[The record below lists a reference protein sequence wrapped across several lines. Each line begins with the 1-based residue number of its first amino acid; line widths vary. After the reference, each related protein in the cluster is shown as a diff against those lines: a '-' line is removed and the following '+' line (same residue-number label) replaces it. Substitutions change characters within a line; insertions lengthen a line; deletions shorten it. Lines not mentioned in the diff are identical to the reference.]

1 MECVK
6 NADVA
11 KEIKRIMLNMKETV
25 TAFLKQGIGSLED
38 ENKLEEFFQLVA
50 QLEQKAADDPQY
62 YALLTDAYLAVGYT
76 QKAKDAFSKIYNP
89 KNKKDI
95 KKMLNI
101 EHTKSKPIVQPSKRA
116 KSLPQFRYVNSQ
128 ILKNHFIESD
138 ENQCSICA
146 KTAVPLYIGRAYSE
160 TEDEILLLNQKEQFC
175 AACLYSGAAADKT
188 GLAFNSPY
196 LEQCSAA
203 AEDFIRELEY
213 RTPECTS
220 LFDDNEEIWQI
231 CCGDFCRL
239 ERIDSTAEEKFYFQC
254 LHCKKEIV
262 WTKMT

>member
-38 ENKLEEFFQLVA
+38 EIKLEEFFQLVA

-101 EHTKSKPIVQPSKRA
+101 KHTKGKPIVQPSKR
-116 KSLPQFRYVNSQ
+116 PDF
-128 ILKNHFIESD
+128 
-138 ENQCSICA
+138 
-146 KTAVPLYIGRAYSE
+146 YSY
-160 TEDEILLLNQKEQFC
+160 N
-175 AACLYSGAAADKT
+175 
-188 GLAFNSPY
+188 
-196 LEQCSAA
+196 
-203 AEDFIRELEY
+203 
-213 RTPECTS
+213 
-220 LFDDNEEIWQI
+220 
-231 CCGDFCRL
+231 
-239 ERIDSTAEEKFYFQC
+239 
-254 LHCKKEIV
+254 
-262 WTKMT
+262 